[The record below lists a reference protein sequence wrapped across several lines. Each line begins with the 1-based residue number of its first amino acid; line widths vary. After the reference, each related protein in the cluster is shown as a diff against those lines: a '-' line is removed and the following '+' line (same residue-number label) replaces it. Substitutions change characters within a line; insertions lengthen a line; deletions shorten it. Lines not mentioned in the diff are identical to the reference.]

1 MLPAFIMP
9 APTHWV
15 PLHPSSTCSA
25 GYNVILGVGRMES
38 GFGFMFPF
46 RVLTL
51 FTAKD
56 LKKTSLAE
64 HKFKVNK
71 AYKSAIE
78 AKLQICTVANCG
90 V

>member
-1 MLPAFIMP
+1 
-9 APTHWV
+9 
-15 PLHPSSTCSA
+15 
-25 GYNVILGVGRMES
+25 
-38 GFGFMFPF
+38 MFPF